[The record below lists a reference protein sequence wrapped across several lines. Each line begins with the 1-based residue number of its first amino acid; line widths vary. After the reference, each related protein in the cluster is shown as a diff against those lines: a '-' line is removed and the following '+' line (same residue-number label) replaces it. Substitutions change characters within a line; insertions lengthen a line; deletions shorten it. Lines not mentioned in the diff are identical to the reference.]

1 MIDHNMKLV
10 KTNPSRQ
17 LNLSK
22 TGLILAINLALAVSA
37 SAYPGT
43 TTSVTGG
50 DAGNGLTFD
59 APNVVG
65 ALNIGAGGGPL
76 TIQGVQFASDTQ
88 NPYSSLSWSGFGGG
102 FQSEFTGTFSFS
114 GSSANDVAL
123 GTLYTSFFYGANYMG
138 ITVTGLTPGATY
150 KFNALSSLA
159 GFSGPRGLEIFAQN
173 TGQAS
178 GTIQDHILAA
188 STTAYDTTFLWNAGS
203 DGKVSIGA
211 VPGTFDGNF
220 PGDPG
225 PGSWLN
231 GLVITQITPA
241 PEPSTFA
248 LAGIGLVV
256 LFGFRRRH

>member
-50 DAGNGLTFD
+50 DAGNGLTLD

-220 PGDPG
+220 PSDPG

-231 GLVITQITPA
+231 GLVITQV